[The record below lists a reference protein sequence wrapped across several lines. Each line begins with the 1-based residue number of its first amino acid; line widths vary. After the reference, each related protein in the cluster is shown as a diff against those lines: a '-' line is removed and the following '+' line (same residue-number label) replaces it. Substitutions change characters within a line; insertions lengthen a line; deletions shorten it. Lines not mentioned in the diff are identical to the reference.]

1 MGLPGLGALSLHGW
15 GCSPPSQLPEPQA
28 KFGRILLGN
37 PPAADFA
44 LQGRGI
50 LDKHQV
56 VFFIPP
62 YNGIKQKNLCR
73 TSKACAIR
81 GQEERRYVPP
91 ALWCGHGITE
101 SPQKF
106 SISSAKN
113 PIFNIKAKEK

>member
-62 YNGIKQKNLCR
+62 YNGIKQKKPLSHKQSLRNQR
-73 TSKACAIR
+73 ARGAKICAASVMVR
-81 GQEERRYVPP
+81 SRYYR
-91 ALWCGHGITE
+91 
-101 SPQKF
+101 K
-106 SISSAKN
+106 SAE
-113 PIFNIKAKEK
+113 IFYIFCEKSYF